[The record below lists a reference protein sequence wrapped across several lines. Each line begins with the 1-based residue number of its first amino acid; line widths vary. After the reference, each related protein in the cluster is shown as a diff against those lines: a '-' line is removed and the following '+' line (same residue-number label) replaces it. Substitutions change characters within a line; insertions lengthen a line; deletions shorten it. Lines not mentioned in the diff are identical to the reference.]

1 VEDVMAD
8 AESREITALLVRLR
22 QGDHA
27 AQEELLAK
35 VYQELRRIAQQ
46 QMNGERAGH
55 TWQATELVH
64 QAYLRIFD
72 GATDFE
78 NRAHFFAIAARQM
91 RRLLIEHAR
100 TKAAEKRGGDLHQ
113 VSLSNARDLGFST
126 DLDLL
131 ALNEALTRFEALYP
145 RACRVVEL
153 RFFAGLTEAETVEL
167 LEISLTTLKREWNF
181 AKVWLYRHLS
191 PASQPDNPVL

>member
-1 VEDVMAD
+1 MAKT
-8 AESREITALLVRLR
+8 ETTEITALLIRLR
-22 QGDHA
+22 QGDHS

-55 TWQATELVH
+55 TWQATDLVH
-64 QAYLRIFD
+64 QAYLRLFD

-91 RRLLIEHAR
+91 RRLLVEHAR
-100 TKAAEKRGGDLHQ
+100 GKAADKRGGDFRQ
-113 VSLSNARDLGFST
+113 VSLSDARDLGVSM

-131 ALNEALTRFEALYP
+131 ALDEALTRFEALYP

-153 RFFAGLTEAETVEL
+153 RFFAGLTEVETAEL
-167 LEISLTTLKREWNF
+167 LGISLTTLKREWNF
-181 AKVWLYRHLS
+181 AKVWLYRQLS
-191 PASQPDNPVL
+191 PASQPDNPIL

>member
-1 VEDVMAD
+1 MPEGEAK
-8 AESREITALLVRLR
+8 EITALLIQLR
-22 QGDHA
+22 QGDRA
-27 AQEELLAK
+27 AEEELLAV

-64 QAYLRIFD
+64 HAYLRMFG
-72 GATDFE
+72 GAADFE
-78 NRAHFFAIAARQM
+78 NRGHFFAIAARQM
-91 RRLLIEHAR
+91 RRLLVEHAR
-100 TKAAEKRGGDLHQ
+100 GKAADKRGGDFQQ
-113 VSLSNARDLGFST
+113 VSLSDARDLGLPP

-131 ALNEALTRFEALYP
+131 ALDEVLGKFEHLYP

-153 RFFAGLTEAETVEL
+153 RFFAGLTEVETAEL

-181 AKVWLYRHLS
+181 AKVWLYRRLS
-191 PASQPDNPVL
+191 SIGGTGSVSDGADL